1 MRGAG
6 DPDRRRSRLRIATL
20 TVVLLPL
27 AVLAEELAA
36 SGGPPLDR
44 GYVTHWPLW
53 ARCVLMLVMSWL
65 GAVAAERMTRS

>member
-1 MRGAG
+1 MRSTGEG
-6 DPDRRRSRLRIATL
+6 DHRRSWLRISTL
-20 TVVLLPL
+20 TLVLLPL
-27 AVLAEELAA
+27 AVAAQELAA

-53 ARCVLMLVMSWL
+53 ARCLLMLVMSWL